1 MIFIY
6 TESTLNLML
15 REKMN
20 HEVEYILN
28 TGEHRDR
35 ENKNGVRVKYV
46 VLKEEDKIF

>member
-15 REKMN
+15 RDNKKN
-20 HEVEYILN
+20 EVDYILN
-28 TGEHRDR
+28 SGEHRDR
-35 ENKNGVRVKYV
+35 ENDKGVRVKYV

>member
-15 REKMN
+15 RENMKT
-20 HEVEYILN
+20 EVEYILN

-35 ENKNGVRVKYV
+35 ENKNGIKVKYV
-46 VLKEEDKIF
+46 VLKEEDKMF